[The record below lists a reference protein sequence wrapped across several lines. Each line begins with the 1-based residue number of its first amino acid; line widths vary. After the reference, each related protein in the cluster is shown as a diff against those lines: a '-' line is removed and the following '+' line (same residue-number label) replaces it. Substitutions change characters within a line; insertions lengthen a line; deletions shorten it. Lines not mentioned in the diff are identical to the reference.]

1 MPVLRAPSPGGSRI
15 YNACTNSLVNSRC
28 TSRICLVSPNSRAV
42 PGHVGLFL
50 ASAPLE
56 WARDDASAP
65 LFLAR
70 TMRLVRVAAWLVA
83 TPRAPTRL
91 SPLCGP
97 RWSGWIK
104 ACPPNDFASSI
115 FVKGGI
121 GGIVPK
127 GRTELVHRKLHA
139 RLPCKSLA
147 LRHLSYYHIHSCHIY
162 LTSLRCYTH
171 AMCTLIL
178 RQPCH
183 LQQRPSASVCCTAR
197 WLRQ

>member
-1 MPVLRAPSPGGSRI
+1 MWAFSLRQPRRAGSR
-15 YNACTNSLVNSRC
+15 R
-28 TSRICLVSPNSRAV
+28 RICT
-42 PGHVGLFL
+42 
-50 ASAPLE
+50 
-56 WARDDASAP
+56 

-91 SPLCGP
+91 SPLRP
-97 RWSGWIK
+97 SLERVK
-104 ACPPNDFASSI
+104 KCPPNDFASSI
-115 FVKGGI
+115 FVKGGR

-162 LTSLRCYTH
+162 LASLRCYTH

-183 LQQRPSASVCCTAR
+183 LQAEAIGLCMLHREVAASVGQWWNLC
-197 WLRQ
+197 